1 MSKKDKIRE
10 LIQKHLN
17 EMSATGTGATVIPG
31 EGEGVATK
39 PAFGYKLVN
48 RKALNND
55 AHSVDIRQLWKEET
69 ESEFDIESF
78 ISSLNTDDEEVK
90 NYITGRLGDFNIL
103 AKQMKELISLL
114 QKAKK
119 ETINSYREN
128 PEKRSVY
135 STDLAIKAI
144 DRVIKLFPQ

>member
-10 LIQKHLN
+10 LIQKHLS

-31 EGEGVATK
+31 DGVGVATK

-55 AHSVDIRQLWKEET
+55 AHSIEVKQLWKEET
-69 ESEFDIESF
+69 ESKFDIESF
-78 ISSLNTDDEEVK
+78 ISSLDTDDEEVK
-90 NYITGRLGDFNIL
+90 DYITGRLGDFNIL
-103 AKQMKELISLL
+103 AKKIKELISLL

-119 ETINSYREN
+119 ETINSYREK
-128 PEKRSVY
+128 PEERTIY

-144 DRVIKLFPQ
+144 DRAIKLFPQ